1 MAITYSPF
9 HMGMNFRI
17 KFSLLQ
23 GKSAPPLA
31 EECRLYQRLCAP
43 QGSRGR
49 GSAGTG
55 AQPIRT
61 AASSNAWEA
70 QEHWWEEKGGPGNTE
85 TVFIPF
91 EVVCV
96 CVSERERE
104 LSGVG
109 VLIIS
114 FPRSHMRRRVKTY
127 LTQGERRRKSV
138 QSTPVYKGTRKWT
151 LRTGSRTCQR
161 VCIQPPLLYRSPDQ
175 WHLGKP
181 IHLP

>member
-23 GKSAPPLA
+23 GKSAHPLA
-31 EECRLYQRLCAP
+31 EECRLYQRLPAP

-96 CVSERERE
+96 CVSRRERE
-104 LSGVG
+104 SLAGWG
-109 VLIIS
+109 
-114 FPRSHMRRRVKTY
+114 Y
-127 LTQGERRRKSV
+127 LLFHFRDHIWEEELKHTWPKEKGEESPFSRH
-138 QSTPVYKGTRKWT
+138 QSTKGPENG
-151 LRTGSRTCQR
+151 L
-161 VCIQPPLLYRSPDQ
+161 
-175 WHLGKP
+175 
-181 IHLP
+181 